1 MFLYNQEGKEGKV
14 NIEQI
19 AAKGDVET
27 NFFLCYANVE
37 RVQRNNGKECRFREK
52 GQ

>member
-19 AAKGDVET
+19 AAKGVVESIL
-27 NFFLCYANVE
+27 FLWYANVE
-37 RVQRNNGKECRFREK
+37 RVQRNNGKECRFR
-52 GQ
+52 